1 MTLPTIHFISKNSDL
16 RFPHPFLAD
25 EDGLLA
31 IGGDLCPDRIILA
44 YRFGIFPWYSE
55 EQPVLWWA
63 PQERFVL
70 DPTRIHVAKSM
81 RRYINNPIFKF
92 TTDQNFEYVIDKCQ
106 NIHRPGQDGTWI
118 TPELK
123 AAYIHLHKKGIAH
136 SVEIWK
142 NDQIVGGLY
151 GLGVG
156 HIFSGESMF
165 SEASDASK
173 YAVIVL
179 GHILRLKGYKLIDAQ
194 LHSTHM
200 ERLGGFSLSNHQYF
214 DHLRSNLQIAIDT
227 ELWPFENP
235 TWFPL

>member
-81 RRYINNPIFKF
+81 RRYINNPIRSEEH
-92 TTDQNFEYVIDKCQ
+92 TS
-106 NIHRPGQDGTWI
+106 
-118 TPELK
+118 ELQSRG
-123 AAYIHLHKKGIAH
+123 HLVCRLLLEKHK
-136 SVEIWK
+136 
-142 NDQIVGGLY
+142 
-151 GLGVG
+151 
-156 HIFSGESMF
+156 
-165 SEASDASK
+165 
-173 YAVIVL
+173 
-179 GHILRLKGYKLIDAQ
+179 YK
-194 LHSTHM
+194 
-200 ERLGGFSLSNHQYF
+200 
-214 DHLRSNLQIAIDT
+214 
-227 ELWPFENP
+227 
-235 TWFPL
+235 